1 MATARARIR
10 QPRSRVATMAA
21 GGVVVRDGARGP
33 EVVLAGRVA
42 DGSWVFPKGTPDP
55 GETIEETALRE
66 VREETGIEVRITRP
80 LGTMEYQF
88 AADGLRVHK
97 VVHFFVMEAIGGDL
111 TRHDAEYDDV
121 RWVPVA
127 EARRMLSFDSYREVL
142 DRVLGEPE
150 AATA

>member
-1 MATARARIR
+1 MATARARVR
-10 QPRSRVATMAA
+10 HQRSRVATAA
-21 GGVVVRDGARGP
+21 GGVVVREGASGP

-42 DGSWVFPKGTPDP
+42 DGSWVFPKGTPDH

-66 VREETGIEVRITRP
+66 VREETGLEIRITRP

-88 AADGLRVHK
+88 AAAGLRVHK
-97 VVHFFVMEAIGGDL
+97 LVHFFAMEAIGGDL

-142 DRVLGEPE
+142 DRLLGEPE